1 MINPKNIHEQ
11 ERLNILGILYLN
23 IYLTICA
30 FKDIYAYLNVYV
42 TVRIKEKILEFEN
55 DQCGHRSHRRDKTDK

>member
-11 ERLNILGILYLN
+11 ARLNILGILYLN

-30 FKDIYAYLNVYV
+30 FKDIYVYLNVYV
-42 TVRIKEKILEFEN
+42 TVRIKEKIHEFEN